1 MALDF
6 LSKVFPLPLKML
18 RFTFYPPPKAATP
31 HSGGF
36 TLIEVM
42 VAVSMAAGVISLLV
56 PALLRQ
62 VAIGEEANRLT
73 AVEAVVSKDL
83 DWFANYA
90 KIWKLKSG
98 SYPTVGASALTKA
111 ITMTATNY
119 ISGGATIYEPN
130 PDHCTTGL
138 AAPLLADAEV
148 LDTTGTTVYYLPPY
162 EINVSTPTEITAS
175 SGGVS
180 NLSVIR
186 RELAAEGNRIHIYY
200 YTTATD
206 SNSIRLN
213 YTREASVLVEAA
225 AWCDRLP

>member
-1 MALDF
+1 
-6 LSKVFPLPLKML
+6 ML
-18 RFTFYPPPKAATP
+18 RSSSSLPPKTSTP
-31 HSGGF
+31 NSGGF

-42 VAVSMAAGVISLLV
+42 VAVSIAAGVISLLV
-56 PALLRQ
+56 PTLLRQ

-98 SYPTVGASALTKA
+98 SYPTVGRAKLTEAVTK
-111 ITMTATNY
+111 TATGY
-119 ISGGATIYEPN
+119 ISGAATIYEPS
-130 PDHCTTGL
+130 PVDCSTGL

-148 LDTTGTTVYYLPPY
+148 LDTTGAAIPYLPPY
-162 EINVSTPTEITAS
+162 EINGSSPTEITAS

-186 RELAAEGNRIHIYY
+186 ELAAEGNRIHIYY
-200 YTTATD
+200 HTTTTD

>member
-1 MALDF
+1 
-6 LSKVFPLPLKML
+6 ML
-18 RFTFYPPPKAATP
+18 RSPCYPPPKAATP

-42 VAVSMAAGVISLLV
+42 VAVSIAAGVISLLV
-56 PALLRQ
+56 PTLLRQ

-98 SYPTVGASALTKA
+98 SFPDAGRSVLTNAATK
-111 ITMTATNY
+111 TATEY
-119 ISGGATIYEPN
+119 ISGGAAIYEPN
-130 PDHCTTGL
+130 PDDCSTGL
-138 AAPLLADAEV
+138 AAPFLADADD
-148 LDTTGTTVYYLPPY
+148 LDTTRTAIAYIPPY
-162 EINVSTPTEITAS
+162 EINGSSPTEITAS

-186 RELAAEGNRIHIYY
+186 ELAAEGNRIHIYY
-200 YTTATD
+200 HTTTTD

>member
-1 MALDF
+1 
-6 LSKVFPLPLKML
+6 ML

-42 VAVSMAAGVISLLV
+42 VAVSMAAGLISLLV

-98 SYPTVGASALTKA
+98 SYPAGGTTALTNA
-111 ITMTATNY
+111 ITKTASNY
-119 ISGGATIYEPN
+119 IPGGAAIYEPN
-130 PDHCTTGL
+130 PDDCSTGL
-138 AAPLLADAEV
+138 AAPFLADAE
-148 LDTTGTTVYYLPPY
+148 LLELETTGTAISYLPSY
-162 EINVSTPTEITAS
+162 EINVSSPTEITAS

-186 RELAAEGNRIHIYY
+186 ELVAVGNRIHIYY
-200 YTTATD
+200 RTTTD
-206 SNSIRLN
+206 SNSIGLN
-213 YTREASVLVEAA
+213 FTREASVLVEAA
-225 AWCDRLP
+225 AWCDRLPLG

>member
-1 MALDF
+1 MLR
-6 LSKVFPLPLKML
+6 SSSPLPA
-18 RFTFYPPPKAATP
+18 KAATP
-31 HSGGF
+31 NSGGF

-42 VAVSMAAGVISLLV
+42 VAVSIAAGVISLLV

-62 VAIGEEANRLT
+62 VVIGEEANRLT

-98 SYPTVGASALTKA
+98 SYPADGRAKLTKA
-111 ITMTATNY
+111 ATKTATDY
-119 ISGGATIYEPN
+119 ISGAATIYEPN
-130 PDHCTTGL
+130 PVDCSTGL
-138 AAPLLADAEV
+138 AAPFLADAQD
-148 LDTTGTTVYYLPPY
+148 LDTTGTATYYLPPY
-162 EINVSTPTEITAS
+162 EINASSPTEITAS

-180 NLSVIR
+180 NLPVIR

-200 YTTATD
+200 YAIATD

>member
-1 MALDF
+1 
-6 LSKVFPLPLKML
+6 ML
-18 RFTFYPPPKAATP
+18 RSSSHLPPKAATQ

-98 SYPTVGASALTKA
+98 SYPDAGRSDLTYAVTK
-111 ITMTATNY
+111 TATEY
-119 ISGGATIYEPN
+119 ISGPAAIYEPN
-130 PDHCTTGL
+130 PDHCSTTGL
-138 AAPLLADAEV
+138 AAPFLADAELLD
-148 LDTTGTTVYYLPPY
+148 LDTTGSTISYLPPY
-162 EINVSTPTEITAS
+162 IIIVSTPTDNDSTEIKRS
-175 SGGVS
+175 PGGVS
-180 NLSVIR
+180 NLSVYR
-186 RELAAEGNRIHIYY
+186 KVVPEGNRVHIYY
-200 YTTATD
+200 HTTTD
-206 SNSIRLN
+206 PNSIGLN
-213 YTREASVLVEAA
+213 FTREASVLVEAA

>member
-1 MALDF
+1 
-6 LSKVFPLPLKML
+6 ML
-18 RFTFYPPPKAATP
+18 RSPCYPPPKVATQ

-83 DWFANYA
+83 VWFANYA

-98 SYPTVGASALTKA
+98 SHPAVGRTVLTNA
-111 ITMTATNY
+111 ITKTATNY

-130 PDHCTTGL
+130 PVHCSTGL
-138 AAPLLADAEV
+138 ATPFLADAEG
-148 LDTTGTTVYYLPPY
+148 LDQDPTESAIPYLPPY
-162 EINVSTPTEITAS
+162 DINVSSTTEITAS

-186 RELAAEGNRIHIYY
+186 ELVPVGNTIHIFYH
-200 YTTATD
+200 TTTD
-206 SNSIRLN
+206 SNSIGLN
-213 YTREASVLVEAA
+213 FTREASVLVEAA

>member
-1 MALDF
+1 
-6 LSKVFPLPLKML
+6 ML
-18 RFTFYPPPKAATP
+18 RFPFYPPPKAATP

-98 SYPTVGASALTKA
+98 SYPADGRAKLTKA
-111 ITMTATNY
+111 ATKTETDY
-119 ISGGATIYEPN
+119 ISGAATIYEESSPV
-130 PDHCTTGL
+130 DCSTGL
-138 AAPLLADAEV
+138 AAPFLADAQD
-148 LDTTGTTVYYLPPY
+148 LDTTGTAIYYLPPY
-162 EINVSTPTEITAS
+162 EINGSSPTEITAS

-186 RELAAEGNRIHIYY
+186 ELAAEGNRIHIYY
-200 YTTATD
+200 RTPATD

-225 AWCDRLP
+225 AWCDRLPWG

>member
-1 MALDF
+1 MLR
-6 LSKVFPLPLKML
+6 SSSPLPA
-18 RFTFYPPPKAATP
+18 KAATP
-31 HSGGF
+31 NSGGF

-42 VAVSMAAGVISLLV
+42 VAVSIAAGVISLLV

-73 AVEAVVSKDL
+73 AVEAVVSEDL

-90 KIWKLKSG
+90 QIWKLKSG
-98 SYPTVGASALTKA
+98 SYPDAGTSDLTNA
-111 ITMTATNY
+111 ITKTATEY
-119 ISGGATIYEPN
+119 ISGGTSIYEPN
-130 PDHCTTGL
+130 PDDCSTGL
-138 AAPLLADAEV
+138 ASPFLADAK
-148 LDTTGTTVYYLPPY
+148 LLPLRKQPQLNPYLPLY
-162 EINVSTPTEITAS
+162 KIDASSTTKIKAS

-180 NLSVIR
+180 NLSVI

-200 YTTATD
+200 HTPTTD

-213 YTREASVLVEAA
+213 FTRVASVLVEAA